1 MNHATQNQRGSIL
14 PRQKHKPK
22 GLRYSSAV
30 IFARAGAGKTYLL
43 TTFRNCISID
53 LEGGTRMIETTA
65 VEPRTWAELD
75 GVLKALETEEHAFD
89 TVSIDTADR
98 AYDICCDSVCRE
110 LGVQTVGEA
119 ARGKGWELLK
129 IRWRNFVYRVIN
141 LTAVDGRKL
150 MPVFLCHE
158 KVVPMTERR
167 NGTPVET
174 GRSMVSI
181 NMQNTGKNNLLPAVD
196 FVFHLFIDETDGRRY
211 LRTQATDTPEF
222 RIEAKGRGTPGRCL
236 PPIIPADFPTL
247 VREFDNAFGEG
258 KETK

>member
-1 MNHATQNQRGSIL
+1 MSAIQARQTKAIL
-14 PRQKHKPK
+14 PRKKHKPK

-30 IFARAGAGKTYLL
+30 LVARHGIGKTYLM
-43 TTFRNCISID
+43 TTFKNCLSID
-53 LEGGTRMIETTA
+53 LEGGTRMIEAIA

-75 GVLKALETEEHAFD
+75 GVLSALETEDHAFD

-98 AYDICCDSVCRE
+98 AYDLCADSVCRE

-141 LTAVDGRKL
+141 LTSVDGRKL
-150 MPVFLCHE
+150 MPFFLCHE
-158 KVVPMTERR
+158 KVVPITERR
-167 NGTPVET
+167 NGTAIET
-174 GRSMVSI
+174 GRSMISV

-196 FVFHLFIDETDGRRY
+196 FVFHMFIDESDGNRY
-211 LRTQATDTPEF
+211 LRTQATDTPEY

-236 PPIIPADFPTL
+236 PPIIPASFKAL
-247 VREFDNAFGEG
+247 VREFNNAFGEG
-258 KETK
+258 KKTK